1 MRIRVIHHAGIS
13 VGKRK
18 ILKRRSVARM
28 RMVRSTY
35 AQSASKIRGCNSPTT
50 TCTGERKISDLF
62 VDRLG
67 NIVIADGVARLDFL
81 RSIEIDAEKKQARV
95 APSVRLA
102 IPLTGLVQAIEMLD
116 KVRGQLVLQA

>member
-1 MRIRVIHHAGIS
+1 M
-13 VGKRK
+13 
-18 ILKRRSVARM
+18 
-28 RMVRSTY
+28 
-35 AQSASKIRGCNSPTT
+35 
-50 TCTGERKISDLF
+50 SDLF

-81 RSIEIDAEKKQARV
+81 RLNEIDAEKKQARM

-116 KVRGQLVLQA
+116 KVRGELLRQATAKPPSTSPTPESTNSSALTAGLAGLSDA